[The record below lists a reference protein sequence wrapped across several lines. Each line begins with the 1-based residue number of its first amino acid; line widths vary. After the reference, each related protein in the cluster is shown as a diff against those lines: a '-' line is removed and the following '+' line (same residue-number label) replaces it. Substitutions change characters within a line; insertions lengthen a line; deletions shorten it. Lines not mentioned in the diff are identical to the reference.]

1 MVDQTILIGLANLY
15 IRLKLVYSAFLAKK
29 KKNFS
34 ENLHLSGKIIGLLNY
49 FRIIMALIVQ
59 KYGGTSV
66 GSTEKIKN
74 VARRVLKYQQRGDQ
88 VVVVLSAMSGVTNI
102 LEGYAADMQEMPDP
116 RERDMLLSS
125 GEQVTIALLAMAI
138 KAAGSDAVSLLGDQ
152 VRIRTDKKHT
162 NARIRDIDTDLIKK
176 HLDEG
181 KIVTIAGFQGVAD
194 NGDIT
199 TLGRGGSD
207 TTAVALAAKLKADAC
222 EIFTD
227 VEGVYTTDPNIC
239 SEARKIDMITYDEML
254 ELASLGAKVLEI
266 RSVGLAKRYKVPL
279 HVRSTFS
286 ENEGTWV
293 VEEDKIME
301 SMLVS
306 GITYNKNE
314 ARITIKKV
322 PDQPGIAAKIFLP
335 ISDAGVLVDM
345 IIQNTR
351 ESHLTDM
358 TFTVMRNDY
367 TRTMELLKKVA
378 EEIGAE
384 SVTGDESIVK
394 VSIVGVGMRNH
405 SGIASTMFQIMAHE
419 GINLMMI
426 STSEIKVS
434 CIIAEKYTEL
444 AVRALHSAF
453 ALEKENMPVEEE

>member
-1 MVDQTILIGLANLY
+1 
-15 IRLKLVYSAFLAKK
+15 
-29 KKNFS
+29 
-34 ENLHLSGKIIGLLNY
+34 
-49 FRIIMALIVQ
+49 MALIVQ

-74 VARRVLKYQQRGDQ
+74 VAKRVLKYQEQGNQ
-88 VVVVLSAMSGVTNI
+88 MVVVLSAMSGQTDRL
-102 LEGYAADMQEMPDP
+102 LELAADIQEIPDL
-116 RERDMLLSS
+116 REMDMLLSS
-125 GEQVTIALLAMAI
+125 GEQVTVSLFAMAV
-138 KAAGSDAVSLLGDQ
+138 KAAGGDAISLLGDQ
-152 VRIRTDKKHT
+152 VRIQTDAMHT
-162 NARIRDIDTDLIKK
+162 KARIREIDTDLIKR

-181 KIVTIAGFQGVAD
+181 KVVTIAGFQGVTD
-194 NGDIT
+194 SGDIT

-207 TTAVALAAKLKADAC
+207 TTAVALAAALGADAC

-239 SEARKIDMITYDEML
+239 SQARKIDMITYDEML

-322 PDQPGIAAKIFLP
+322 PDQPGIASKIFLP
-335 ISDAGVLVDM
+335 ISDEGILVDM

-367 TRTMELLKKVA
+367 ARTMEILKKVA
-378 EEIGAE
+378 EEVGAE

-394 VSIVGVGMRNH
+394 ISIVGVGMRNH
-405 SGIASTMFQIMAHE
+405 SGIASTMFQIMANE
-419 GINLMMI
+419 GINMMMI

-453 ALEKENMPVEEE
+453 ALDKDNMPIEEE